1 MEENQNYYMEQDI
14 DNTGVSEVQ
23 NPSRPPVFESAEYDP
38 FKVPIRRGEYVGEY
52 FHNDSRYDPT
62 LGNIQRAVEVDGLSV
77 DDLRYDQQN
86 NASRLANALVNNL
99 AIAGT
104 TAVQGTLGTVY
115 GLLAAAAQGEWSKIW
130 DNDVN
135 NAMADV
141 QKAADE
147 WAPVYRG
154 ELYQNKSMWQKLG
167 NGVFWSDFIKNLG
180 YTEGMLI
187 PGTAM
192 SSVLSKAPQVV
203 RMLIP
208 SLVGSFGEATAEAV
222 NNKNEQLDY
231 AYRVGAEE
239 YQKKAEQLKDNPEAL
254 AQLNAQFKQDMANVE
269 VDAVKAGNAVQLG
282 NVALLTASNIIQ
294 WGKLFSKGFGTQRK
308 TFGQQIKGLKKRYGI
323 SKDNTVVDNLGRAV
337 KEPVKD
343 FVTNRSTRGVVA
355 GAIGRKFKD
364 ALTEG
369 LEEVNQGI
377 IAGATTHTE
386 SYNRFN
392 ASQFNPEAVAQ
403 TQNIWSALGLGLA
416 EALGD
421 KATAEEFM
429 MGALTGFLGAPGFS
443 KGRPTWQNSVFQE
456 VKEAIK
462 QRQGNQ
468 EVVNFINNQLSN
480 LPKTQ
485 AFLKGLVTQNA
496 LQNDMNN
503 YVEQGDE
510 FNYQNAANAELFNS
524 VQMYAKAGMLDTLR
538 NVVNNSIDM
547 SDEGIAALIQETSK
561 DGNGPFM
568 TNGVAKSIEEV
579 RKEIQKRQEMYNKAI
594 DDYIA
599 DYEELSGKFPEADE
613 STMDNVLFLKHMNR
627 QLTGRRD
634 ILGKEFTNRI
644 KWIYNNLT
652 KAQKEKLS
660 PEVRELF
667 EKGLQWENLIELV
680 QERTKAELERQKKK
694 AEKKNKGKRESTEE
708 VVENEEI
715 QEEKYSNPLEEIYTA
730 IYTAENLTQDVK
742 DTIAQKLVDI
752 SKLQAAIAQNTNET
766 NLLLSNPYKSIAE
779 WNAIKQEAI
788 QREINEKKERFK
800 QLGGFQ
806 DMAKFMSDESRAD
819 KVLEQLIADGDEK
832 AKAFK
837 NFRDDSGYILEHVSK
852 SNLPDSLKLGV
863 LMLLDEHLQR
873 VNTTEEFN
881 DIDSIFNTESAK
893 PLLETLSPELQQT
906 MRNAVTNA
914 FKDLAKKKTAAANV
928 VTPKAPAVIEPKGEQ
943 KEGEVKEGEGKKEGK
958 KADMKS
964 KLLGGMGISGKSDQE
979 TLEGEE
985 KGEKLPTPPEG
996 STKEGEGNADFRNED
1011 QGGGESDLEGNHAVF
1026 NTNSTVDTEGPRDY
1040 YMRAI
1045 PEIEVADL
1053 MQRNYEEW
1061 SSESKN
1067 PEYQKIYNYFK
1078 QKGTF
1083 VYLNR
1088 GRLKEGDVIHY
1099 GIDPE
1104 MEKIMQESF
1113 GDKYTGPTILMYH
1126 GNQVVGSLHGT
1137 PETIA
1142 KYRLGPLRQ
1151 AISEEYNKASEE
1163 ERQTIWKS
1171 KITTRVTEMLPGRIK
1186 VGDKTE
1192 RNELKNIPNLGYNEG
1207 EVKPIFAIMTWG
1219 GGLITNGALSEEQVG
1234 VLNNSSFML
1243 KGRVYLLLPNGAGQY
1258 IPMAVVHKGI
1268 KDIQGTPIWQEVDAS
1283 IRKIAAIAAQAS
1295 TEGWT
1300 QERRNQI
1307 KEAFKELTS
1316 NILLKGAYV
1325 DPSEPASGNKSFII
1339 KIPKFNENGNIIT
1352 KEDSDKWDTFDYA
1365 FWLQDKDGR
1374 TFTEQQL
1381 YDTLIRW
1388 VLDVNPLVRIR
1399 RSDINKGDY
1408 NKKILDS
1415 NVLQSNVQDAYPVG
1429 TTFRVATYNPNEEI
1443 PPGNGVS
1450 PVGGRESDTTDTTNA
1465 EYQQQVR
1472 QKIAKIQESI
1482 SNKDPESADYKKFR
1496 EFRVTALKEAI
1507 RQLIPQITGVN
1518 PKYNNVIIE
1527 YLEEVLEDPVESEAW
1542 FLLPIQLEAFKNNP
1556 TYQNMPEVIRG
1567 IISALANKHLI
1578 STSLIEKALKN
1589 TTLNPEEWKMLS
1601 DFEKGTDALS
1611 FFFVESI
1618 VNPEKKLTFSASDIG
1633 VIRVL
1638 ENLGNKLSI
1647 DIEGVVSDFNKLT
1660 DAAMH
1665 NIYEANKD
1673 TFLKWEAEIGTN
1685 YDDPVDGTSADNT
1698 GGTPGRSA
1706 QSILNRHRRR
1716 DGNGEDRT
1724 RIATTKEYKKWD
1736 VQKEMDW
1743 LNKVLPQLSKEE
1755 RVHIVE
1761 GLIDLGKKGAKA
1773 WGLFHNGMILLS
1785 DVAAQGTTYH
1795 EAFHVVFN
1803 LLLNKEQRD
1812 RLLREAKSV
1821 YGNKSAIELEEQ
1833 LAEAFREYTMSRET
1847 PKGFTAR
1854 LKQFFR
1860 QLLAKVLHWKQMQPY
1875 TYALFKQINQGKF
1888 ANEKL
1893 DISDNSAWSKL
1904 SIDTRVN
1911 LMKVNINSETYNNLS
1926 RLEQEQAIHCF
1937 G

>member
-14 DNTGVSEVQ
+14 DNTGVSKVQ

-52 FHNDSRYDPT
+52 FNNDSRYDST

-77 DDLRYDQQN
+77 DDLRYDQQSN
-86 NASRLANALVNNL
+86 VSRIANSLVNNL

-130 DNDVN
+130 DNDIN

-167 NGVFWSDFIKNLG
+167 SGVFWSDFIKNLG

-192 SSVLSKAPQVV
+192 GKVLSKAPQVV

-208 SLVGSFGEATAEAV
+208 SLVGSFGEAAAEAV

-231 AYRVGAEE
+231 AYKVGAQE

-254 AQLNAQFKQDMANVE
+254 AQLNEQFKQDMANVE

-308 TFGQQIKGLKKRYGI
+308 AFGQKVKGLKKRYGI
-323 SKDNTVVDNLGRAV
+323 SEDNTVVDKSGRAV
-337 KEPVKD
+337 KQPVKE
-343 FVTNRSTRGVVA
+343 FITNRSAKRVVA
-355 GAIGRKFKD
+355 GAVGRKFKD

-369 LEEVNQGI
+369 LEEVSQGI
-377 IAGATTHTE
+377 IAGATTHME

-403 TQNIWSALGLGLA
+403 TQNIWSALGMRLA
-416 EALGD
+416 ESLGD
-421 KATAEEFM
+421 KGTAEEFM

-443 KGRPTWQNSVFQE
+443 KGRITWQNSVFQE
-456 VKEAIK
+456 VKEALK
-462 QRQGNQ
+462 KRQGNQ
-468 EVVNFINNQLSN
+468 EIVNFINNQLSN

-510 FNYQNAANAELFNS
+510 FNYQNAANAELFNA
-524 VQMYAKAGMLDTLR
+524 VQMYARAGMLDTLR
-538 NVVNNSIDM
+538 NIVNNSIDT

-568 TNGVAKSIEEV
+568 TNGVAKSVEEV
-579 RKEIQKRQEMYNKAI
+579 RKEIQKKQEMYNKAI

-599 DYEELSGKFPEADE
+599 DYEELSSKFPEADE

-634 ILGKEFTNRI
+634 TLGKEFTNRI
-644 KWIYNNLT
+644 KQIYNNLT
-652 KAQKEKLS
+652 KAQKERLS

-667 EKGLQWENLIELV
+667 EKGFQWENLIELV

-694 AEKKNKGKRESTEE
+694 LKKKTTEE
-708 VVENEEI
+708 VEET
-715 QEEKYSNPLEEIYTA
+715 QESRETEEQKYSNPLEEIYTA

-742 DTIAQKLVDI
+742 DTIAQKLIDI

-766 NLLLSNPYKSIAE
+766 NLLLSNPYKSVAE

-788 QREINEKKERFK
+788 QKEINEKKERFK

-819 KVLEQLIADGDEK
+819 KVLESLIADGDEK

-837 NFRDDSGYILEHVSK
+837 NFRDDSSYILEHVSK
-852 SNLPDSLKLGV
+852 SKLPDALKLGV

-873 VNTTEEFN
+873 VNTTEEFT
-881 DIDSIFNTESAK
+881 DIDSIFNSESAK
-893 PLLETLSPELQQT
+893 PLLEPLSPELRQT
-906 MRNAVTNA
+906 MRNAVMEA
-914 FKDLAKKKTAAANV
+914 FKDLAKKKTVASNV
-928 VTPKAPAVIEPKGEQ
+928 VTPKAPAIIEPKGEENEGESK
-943 KEGEVKEGEGKKEGK
+943 KEGEEKKGEKKGNL
-958 KADMKS
+958 KS
-964 KLLGGMGISGKSDQE
+964 KLLGGMGISGKSEQE
-979 TLEGEE
+979 TLEGEKE
-985 KGEKLPTPPEG
+985 GEKQPTPPEV
-996 STKEGEGNADFRNED
+996 TKEGEGNADFRNED

-1026 NTNSTVDTEGPRDY
+1026 NTNSPVNVESPRDY

-1045 PEIEVADL
+1045 PEIDVADL
-1053 MQRNYEEW
+1053 INRNYEEW
-1061 SSESKN
+1061 SSASKN

-1113 GDKYTGPTILMYH
+1113 GDRYTGPTILMYH
-1126 GNQVVGSLHGT
+1126 GDQVVGSLHGT
-1137 PETIA
+1137 SETIA

-1151 AISEEYNKASEE
+1151 AISEEYNKASEK
-1163 ERQTIWKS
+1163 ERQAIWKS

-1192 RNELKNIPNLGYNEG
+1192 RNDLKNIPNLGYNEG

-1219 GGLITNGALSEEQVG
+1219 SGLITNGALSEEQVG
-1234 VLNNSSFML
+1234 LLNNSSYML

-1268 KDIQGTPIWQEVDAS
+1268 KDIQDTPIWKEVDTS
-1283 IRKIAAIAAQAS
+1283 MRKIAAIAAQAS

-1300 QERRNQI
+1300 QEKRGQI

-1316 NILLKGAYV
+1316 NILLKGAYI
-1325 DPSEPASGNKSFII
+1325 DPSEPTSGNKSFVI
-1339 KIPKFNENGNIIT
+1339 KIPKFNENGNVIT

-1365 FWLQDKDGR
+1365 FWLQDKEGKVY
-1374 TFTEQQL
+1374 TEEQL
-1381 YDTLIRW
+1381 YETLKRW

-1399 RSDINKGDY
+1399 RADINKEEY
-1408 NKKILDS
+1408 NKKILES

-1429 TTFRVATYNPNEEI
+1429 TAFRVATYNPNEEM
-1443 PPGNGVS
+1443 PPENGVS
-1450 PVGGRESDTTDTTNA
+1450 PVGGRESSTEDNPNT

-1472 QKIAKIQESI
+1472 QKIAKIQEAI
-1482 SNKDPESADYKKFR
+1482 SSKDPNSEDYKKFR
-1496 EFRVTALKEAI
+1496 DFRVTALKEAI
-1507 RQLIPQITGVN
+1507 RQLIPEITGDN
-1518 PKYNNVIIE
+1518 PEYNNVIIE
-1527 YLEEVLEDPVESEAW
+1527 YLEGVLEDPVESEAW
-1542 FLLPIQLEAFKNNP
+1542 FLLPTQLEIFKNNP
-1556 TYQNMPEVIRG
+1556 TYQNIPKAIKG
-1567 IISALANKHLI
+1567 IISVLANKQLI
-1578 STSLIEKALKN
+1578 STSLVENALKN
-1589 TTLNPEEWKMLS
+1589 TTLNPEEWEKLN
-1601 DFEKGTDALS
+1601 DYEKGVEALS
-1611 FFFVESI
+1611 FFFAESI
-1618 VNPEKKLTFSASDIG
+1618 VDPEKKLTFSASDTG

-1638 ENLGNKLSI
+1638 KSLGDKLAT
-1647 DIEGVVSDFNKLT
+1647 DIAGVVADFNKLT

-1673 TFLKWEAEIGTN
+1673 TFLRWEAEIDTN
-1685 YDDPVDGTSADNT
+1685 YDSQPDNTIANNT
-1698 GGTPGRSA
+1698 GGTNRRSA
-1706 QSILNRHRRR
+1706 QSVLNRHRRR
-1716 DGNGEDRT
+1716 NEDDDDRT
-1724 RIATTKEYKKWD
+1724 RVVTTTEYKQWD
-1736 VQKEMDW
+1736 VQKEMNW
-1743 LNKVLPQLSKEE
+1743 LQKVLPQLSKED
-1755 RVHIVE
+1755 RVQVVE

-1773 WGLFHNGMILLS
+1773 WGLFHNGMVLLS
-1785 DVAAQGTTYH
+1785 NVAAEGTTYH

-1803 LLLNKEQRD
+1803 LLLNKQQKD
-1812 RLLREAKSV
+1812 RLLKEAKSV
-1821 YGNKSAIELEEQ
+1821 YGNKSDIELEEQ
-1833 LAEAFREYTMSRET
+1833 LAEAFREYTMNRET

-1888 ANEKL
+1888 ANETL
-1893 DISDNSAWSKL
+1893 NISNNSAWSKL

-1911 LMKVNINSETYNNLS
+1911 LMKVNINSETFNNLS